1 MTISTEIR
9 RFPNKH
15 MAFYCYILE
24 CSDGT
29 YYTGWSTDPQ
39 RRLREHNSG
48 RGARYTRSRRPVRLV
63 YQEQLPDKRAALKR
77 ERAIKALSRPKKI
90 KLAGKQG

>member
-1 MTISTEIR
+1 
-9 RFPNKH
+9 

-39 RRLREHNSG
+39 RRLRQHNSG
-48 RGARYTRSRRPVRLV
+48 NGARYTRSHRPVRLV
-63 YQEQLPDKRAALKR
+63 YVEELPDKSAALKR
-77 ERAIKALSRPKKI
+77 ERAIKALTHQRKE
-90 KLAGKQG
+90 KLFR